1 MPPPR
6 PRRWLFRGLAVLAGL
21 SVLPAVEVGLR
32 VAGVQPGG
40 TWEPPRLV
48 QIVEQGEVAGG
59 FTVRATP
66 HWVPEA
72 LPDGSPGFRV
82 HEAHRR
88 GKGGGFPV
96 GGSMRDVH
104 VSAEPAPGVR
114 RYVLLGGSA
123 ALGLRPMGPA
133 ASRRV
138 PSEPLPSGAAAVPP
152 SLAISGQLEQLL
164 ADRGVQAEVVNAGMI
179 AQDSGAVRVI
189 AEESLALKPHGLLL
203 YLGNNEGIGMAW
215 AMRDLDLP
223 EVVPAVRGALRH
235 SRIYRVLAGAI
246 VESRQQANASAPM
259 VKKRAPS
266 PGGQLEIGPE
276 VLARIG
282 RAQWQSAGVPLVDG
296 LRPTDTV
303 HAAILSRLD
312 RNLRATVTA
321 AQAAGVS
328 VTILP
333 TPTHLTYPPFSESSD
348 PGVSA
353 SASQEARGLA
363 QQAEKALQ
371 QGRAAEAL
379 DLAERAVSLDDGS
392 AGAWFQLGRARDAT
406 GDRSGAVSA
415 LEAAVARDL
424 SRKRAQPAFAAV
436 ALAVCADL
444 GCAAGSPHAA
454 LTARARSE
462 GIAVYDEILGD
473 HEHLNPAGNT
483 WIAEMFADL
492 LADDP

>member
-1 MPPPR
+1 MPSPPAH
-6 PRRWLFRGLAVLAGL
+6 RWLFRGLAVLAGL
-21 SVLPAVEVGLR
+21 AVLPAVEVGLR
-32 VAGVQPGG
+32 VAGVRPGG

-66 HWVPEA
+66 HWVPEP
-72 LPDGSPGFRV
+72 LSDGSPGFRV

-104 VSAEPAPGVR
+104 VSAEPAPGMR

-133 ASRRV
+133 SRRV

-152 SLAISGQLEQLL
+152 ALAISGQLEQLL
-164 ADRGVQAEVVNAGMI
+164 ADRGVKAEVVNAGMI

-223 EVVPAVRGALRH
+223 DVVPAVRGALRH

-296 LRPTDTV
+296 VRPTDTV
-303 HAAILSRLD
+303 HAAILSRLE
-312 RNLRATVTA
+312 RNLAATVTA
-321 AQAAGVS
+321 AQAAGVA

-333 TPTHLTYPPFSESSD
+333 TPTHLTYPPFAESSD

-353 SASQEARGLA
+353 SVSQEARGLA
-363 QQAEKALQ
+363 QQADQALE
-371 QGRAAEAL
+371 QGRASDAL

-406 GDRSGAVSA
+406 GDRDGAVSA

-424 SRKRAQPAFAAV
+424 SRKRTQPAFASV
-436 ALAVCADL
+436 ARAVCADL
-444 GCAAGSPHAA
+444 GCEAASPHDA
-454 LTARARSE
+454 LTARARAD
-462 GIAVYDEILGD
+462 GIDVYDEILGD
-473 HEHLNPAGNT
+473 HEHLNPAGNA
-483 WIAEMFADL
+483 WIAAMFADL